1 MKIHFSQIVCVAL
14 LFSIFSCRERSRS
27 HSSSG
32 TYSLEIIDS
41 IEVDYL
47 GDMRLIDYDE
57 REDKYLILDNS
68 NRIYLEVSDKGDVVN
83 RNELSPD
90 GLNAVR
96 YVSGL
101 GYLDGKV
108 AVLTPT
114 DGYYLFQDTTIV
126 GKIAIPYP
134 YRTVVYYEKL
144 GVFSEGN
151 RIYFQKPWPLTM
163 DVSMNNW
170 EFYEKLYG
178 LPIIESLD
186 KTTSDTLSVL
196 TLPESSA
203 FLDGQVHGILLPSYS
218 RFDDLLLL
226 TMKFRPEI
234 YVYQKN
240 GVGYEYLKTVEIE
253 ISDWVSYD
261 PVEKDN
267 SAQFYNGMNSKQVG
281 VVSDILKVDDFF
293 VVVYSKGVPEEKM
306 PVGVQDPNTG
316 GLNRR
321 KANPFYAVILDKDF
335 NKLGTDIPFPSTSNF
350 PNVVNKD
357 GELVVSKI
365 AGLSETEDEGVIL
378 YKLKLKVE

>member
-1 MKIHFSQIVCVAL
+1 M
-14 LFSIFSCRERSRS
+14 
-27 HSSSG
+27 
-32 TYSLEIIDS
+32 
-41 IEVDYL
+41 
-47 GDMRLIDYDE
+47 
-57 REDKYLILDNS
+57 DNS

-267 SAQFYNGMNSKQVG
+267 SAQFYNGMNFKQVG
-281 VVSDILKVDDFF
+281 VVSDILKVDDLF

-365 AGLSETEDEGVIL
+365 AGLSETEDEGGIL